1 MTIKDMIN
9 ILEKAEKEY
18 GNLEI
23 KRKERH
29 CEWGMGNYYSFK
41 DFEIKVSKEEDFI
54 SINIETLV

>member
-23 KRKERH
+23 KKEKKH
-29 CEWGMGNYYSFK
+29 YEWGMGHYTSFE